1 MDIKH
6 FLDRVCNEIKYE
18 PVKSSISEE
27 LKLHIQEIKEDYQN
41 QGIEEKEA
49 EEKAVSQM
57 GVAEEIGKKLN
68 KIHKPKLDWK
78 LLMLIAI
85 LMGFGL
91 VVSILKQSTMNN
103 SYIESTIIYMI
114 IGIILSIGVYFFD
127 YRKIKKYSN
136 VIYAIASIVIILSII
151 SKYTVNGVGYIK
163 IFNINIFS
171 PTIAVPLYLLAFIGF
186 IVNYDNNKVINIKI
200 INKQIVINKHLIKII
215 VGSIVSL
222 YLMIIIPSF
231 TNAVILGIS
240 YLIIVTEKIVIDK
253 ENCIKKILILYG
265 SLLILMS
272 FIILLII
279 LRYPY
284 IFDRI
289 ITSFNPEIDQND
301 SGWIGM
307 LQKDILEN
315 SKLIGEADTKVI
327 SGNSDYMIINESNFT
342 FIYLLGKTGILVAG
356 LLVCTIILT
365 SIKLIINAKIVKEQ
379 YGKYLI
385 IGISTLYIV
394 QSFATIL
401 MNVNMGIQTNVNLP
415 FVTYGS
421 VYFIVNILTIAII
434 FSVYRRKDIIL

>member
-41 QGIEEKEA
+41 QGIEEKE
-49 EEKAVSQM
+49 
-57 GVAEEIGKKLN
+57 AEEIGKKLN